1 MQTSPDL
8 WLFFVLVFGVIVL
21 PGMDMAYVAGSAL
34 TAGLRGGA
42 AAVAGIVAGGVL
54 HVAVGATGI
63 AALLVLWPAGF
74 DALLLG
80 GAAYMAWI
88 GWSILRASGTAPS
101 ASLGAV
107 PREGRVQSAIFG
119 RAVLTCLLNPKAY
132 AFMLAVFPAFIHSA
146 QHSIAEQAVR
156 LGAIVAITQVMVYG
170 AVAVFVAS
178 ARQWAGVSAHGQRW
192 TARAVAAALIGG
204 SVLTLVFGWRPLV
217 L

>member
-42 AAVAGIVAGGVL
+42 AAVAGIVAGGML

-74 DALLLG
+74 DALLVG
-80 GAAYMAWI
+80 GALYMAWI
-88 GWSILRASGTAPS
+88 GWSILRASGTPS
-101 ASLGAV
+101 PAASRGT
-107 PREGRVQSAIFG
+107 PRDQWAIFG
-119 RAVLTCLLNPKAY
+119 RAILTCLLNPKAY

-146 QHSIAEQAVR
+146 ERSLPAQAVR
-156 LGAIVAITQVMVYG
+156 LGAIVALTQALVYG
-170 AVAVFVAS
+170 AVAVFVAP
-178 ARQWAGVSAHGQRW
+178 ARQWTGVSAHGQRW

-204 SVLTLVFGWRPLV
+204 SALTLVFGWRAV
-217 L
+217 

>member
-146 QHSIAEQAVR
+146 QHSIAEQAAR

>member
-1 MQTSPDL
+1 M
-8 WLFFVLVFGVIVL
+8 L

-42 AAVAGIVAGGVL
+42 AAVAGIVAGGML

-74 DALLLG
+74 DVLLVG
-80 GAAYMAWI
+80 GTAYMAWI
-88 GWSILRASGTAPS
+88 GWSILRASATAPS
-101 ASLGAV
+101 ASLGEV
-107 PREGRVQSAIFG
+107 PREGPAQSAIFG

-170 AVAVFVAS
+170 AVAGFVAS

-204 SVLTLVFGWRPLV
+204 SALTLVFGWRPLV

>member
-1 MQTSPDL
+1 
-8 WLFFVLVFGVIVL
+8 
-21 PGMDMAYVAGSAL
+21 
-34 TAGLRGGA
+34 
-42 AAVAGIVAGGVL
+42 
-54 HVAVGATGI
+54 
-63 AALLVLWPAGF
+63 
-74 DALLLG
+74 
-80 GAAYMAWI
+80 MAWI

-101 ASLGAV
+101 AGLGAV
-107 PREGRVQSAIFG
+107 PREGHGQSAIFG

-146 QHSIAEQAVR
+146 QHSIAEQAAR

-204 SVLTLVFGWRPLV
+204 SALTLVFGWRPLV

>member
-1 MQTSPDL
+1 MPMQTSPDL
-8 WLFFVLVFGVIVL
+8 WLFFILVFGVIVL

-42 AAVAGIVAGGVL
+42 AAVAGIVAGGML

-74 DALLLG
+74 DALLVG
-80 GAAYMAWI
+80 GALYMAWI
-88 GWSILRASGTAPS
+88 GWSILRGSGAASPASSVGT
-101 ASLGAV
+101 
-107 PREGRVQSAIFG
+107 PRHQLAIFG

-146 QHSIAEQAVR
+146 ERSLAEQAVR

-170 AVAVFVAS
+170 AVAGFVAS

-204 SVLTLVFGWRPLV
+204 SALTLVFGWRPLV